1 MVLLGRWVTV
11 GASFMPLS
19 VLLVTI
25 CMYALSVAPHCSF
38 SNGVVLPTPQMKKLR
53 PRELKWLIETME
65 LRQGLL
71 GCGSLFPSADRV
83 PSLPSSGSLSQLPLS
98 AAQGHVALKMA
109 LPAGTLPPLW

>member
-1 MVLLGRWVTV
+1 
-11 GASFMPLS
+11 
-19 VLLVTI
+19 
-25 CMYALSVAPHCSF
+25 
-38 SNGVVLPTPQMKKLR
+38 MKKLR
-53 PRELKWLIETME
+53 PSELKWLIETME

-109 LPAGTLPPLW
+109 LPAGTLPPLWYSYVFWMRVQVYDFLNLYCPTHPGSEEMPVTNLL